1 MRILIEE
8 YQYTLTDETRQHD
21 LKCILKEL
29 GGFENVEGKVSVN
42 YVGYYYSAELKDCV
56 FILPKVLITVGE
68 NKKELAFGEHCP
80 EDIINIEP
88 VDIDEISKWFKECIS
103 FQKSVIENK
112 GIDICEES
120 GTLYALMKTDDNE
133 EMIWNFT
140 ERKLHSIL

>member
-29 GGFENVEGKVSVN
+29 GGFENVEGKISIN

-68 NKKELAFGEHCP
+68 NNKELAFGEH
-80 EDIINIEP
+80 
-88 VDIDEISKWFKECIS
+88 SS
-103 FQKSVIENK
+103 
-112 GIDICEES
+112 
-120 GTLYALMKTDDNE
+120 L
-133 EMIWNFT
+133 
-140 ERKLHSIL
+140 